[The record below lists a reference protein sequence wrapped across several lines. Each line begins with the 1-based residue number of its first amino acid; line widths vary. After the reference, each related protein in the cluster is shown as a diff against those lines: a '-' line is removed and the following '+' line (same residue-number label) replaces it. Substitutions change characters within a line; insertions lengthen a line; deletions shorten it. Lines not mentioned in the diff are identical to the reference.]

1 MLVIALH
8 AVSIPPKR
16 VVNSESSGLSIATS
30 DMKRV
35 KVTPVVSHTSSNT
48 GALVLVSIGVSTAE
62 LSAED
67 LVKAFP
73 GAKAAAED
81 ADKRIAN
88 AVNFILG
95 VQLMRS
101 NLLVK
106 NVRQTVF
113 SLMLR
118 IDMISFDFDSFPSHL
133 QRSIMF

>member
-1 MLVIALH
+1 M
-8 AVSIPPKR
+8 
-16 VVNSESSGLSIATS
+16 
-30 DMKRV
+30 

-101 NLLVK
+101 NLLVR

-118 IDMISFDFDSFPSHL
+118 IDMISFDFGSFPSHL